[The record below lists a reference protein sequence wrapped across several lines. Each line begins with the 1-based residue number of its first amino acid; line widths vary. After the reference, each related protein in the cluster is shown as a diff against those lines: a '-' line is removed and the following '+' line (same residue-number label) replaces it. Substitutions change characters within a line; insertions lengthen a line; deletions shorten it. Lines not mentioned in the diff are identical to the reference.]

1 MVPINLN
8 AICCNFIYK
17 NLAKKT
23 WELCMHLVYD
33 HFYIPLTSK
42 SGKFQSQT
50 IIFFVEPTAVLVK
63 NSEKNTSKL
72 WRSWSLA
79 LQVHNFLSHI
89 HLFKLGEIMLLKYGN
104 LMLSAGHILDLYR
117 LASSCENYIK
127 LYFDAKH
134 LKRRLNREGGKFLVP
149 LFQKKKCLFWPIL
162 NAGLNF

>member
-50 IIFFVEPTAVLVK
+50 IIFFVEPTVVLVK

-79 LQVHNFLSHI
+79 LQVHNFLSHL
-89 HLFKLGEIMLLKYGN
+89 HLFKVGEIMLLKYGT
-104 LMLSAGHILDLYR
+104 LMLAAGHILDLYR
-117 LASSCENYIK
+117 IAPFYENYTK

-134 LKRRLNREGGKFLVP
+134 LKKRLNRDRGKFLVP
-149 LFQKKKCLFWPIL
+149 LFQKKCLFWPIL